1 LPVESSDNSK
11 LFITFAENNK
21 NKYSISIMLSTILL
35 QAQTQGAGGSMW
47 STILMFALL
56 IVVFYFFLIR
66 PQSKRQKEVRKFQD
80 SLENGKSVITQG
92 GIYGKIK
99 EVKDN
104 YVILE
109 IAEGVKIKVNKNM
122 LFDATDPSSASSNE
136 TAK

>member
-109 IAEGVKIKVNKNM
+109 IAEGIKIKVNKNM
-122 LFDATDPSSASSNE
+122 LFDATDPSSATSNE

>member
-1 LPVESSDNSK
+1 MTLV
-11 LFITFAENNK
+11 TV
-21 NKYSISIMLSTILL
+21 LL
-35 QAQTQGAGGSMW
+35 QAATGFGGGGAW

-66 PQSKRQKEVRKFQD
+66 PQSKRQKEIRKFQD

-92 GIYGKIK
+92 GIYGKIR

-109 IAEGVKIKVNKNM
+109 IADGVKIKVNKNM
-122 LFDATDPSSASSNE
+122 VFDSSDTTSTEN
-136 TAK
+136 TK

>member
-122 LFDATDPSSASSNE
+122 LFDATDPSSATSNE